1 VLRRIPPQGWR
12 HIESHLAYH
21 ANEKRLLSALSAVSE
36 ERVGEFFRGAAEDS
50 AIEALGSLGLE
61 INSIEECTFG
71 MSEDGF
77 IEMAKDRE
85 MTGETC
91 RVLFYLLG
99 KMDFENY
106 VRVTQGDAAAALGLQ
121 KTNVSRAV
129 KTLCDKGIL
138 LKGPKAGRSATY
150 RLNSAYGWKGKV
162 KNFESER
169 RQRFKLLNGGKGAD
183 PAQEG
188 GAAGGEE
195 GPPA

>member
-1 VLRRIPPQGWR
+1 VNDRIIRQLDINTGELLEGCLVYVPYRPKFQAGWFM
-12 HIESHLAYH
+12 IFQDML
-21 ANEKRLLSALSAVSE
+21 V
-36 ERVGEFFRGAAEDS
+36 
-50 AIEALGSLGLE
+50 
-61 INSIEECTFG
+61 
-71 MSEDGF
+71 
-77 IEMAKDRE
+77 EMAKDRE

-169 RQRFKLLNGGKGAD
+169 RQRFKLLNGGKDAD

-188 GAAGGEE
+188 GEE
-195 GPPA
+195 GSPT